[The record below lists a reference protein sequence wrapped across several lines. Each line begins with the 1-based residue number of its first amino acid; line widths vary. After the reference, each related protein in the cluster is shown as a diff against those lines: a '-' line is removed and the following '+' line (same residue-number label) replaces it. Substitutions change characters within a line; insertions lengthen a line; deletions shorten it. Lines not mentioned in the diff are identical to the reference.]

1 MQKIVPHLWFDKEA
15 KEAAEFYVA
24 TFPNS
29 KIVESTVL
37 HDTPSGDCDVMT
49 FIVAGYTMISI
60 SAGPYF
66 KINPSISFSVNLR
79 TKEETQALWDK
90 LSDGGQVLM
99 PLSAYP
105 FSEFYGWCNDKYG
118 VSWQLIALGDAV
130 EGRPAIT
137 PSLMFT
143 QSNAGKAQEALEYY
157 TSVFKNAKIGQIWR
171 YGENPMGE
179 KPENIAHSE
188 FFLEGQEFM
197 MLESAGPHKFTFNEG
212 LSLIINCDSQEEID
226 YYWEKL
232 SAVPESEQCGWLK
245 DKYGVSWQ
253 VTPTRMN
260 EMMSTGTPE
269 QIARV
274 TKAFLA
280 MKKFDLATLEQA
292 FSEA

>member
-1 MQKIVPHLWFDKEA
+1 MQKIAPHLWFDKEA

-29 KIVESTVL
+29 RIVHAGVI
-37 HDTPSGDCDVMT
+37 HDTPSGDCDVM
-49 FIVAGYTMISI
+49 IYEVMGYAFMSI
-60 SAGPYF
+60 SAGPLF
-66 KINPSISFSVNLR
+66 TINPSISFSVNLR

-90 LSDGGQVLM
+90 LSDGGEVFM
-99 PLSAYP
+99 PLQEYP
-105 FSEFYGWCNDKYG
+105 FSEFYGWVSDKYG
-118 VSWQLIALGDAV
+118 VSWQLIALGDKA

-143 QSNAGKAQEALEYY
+143 QNNAGKAQEALEFY
-157 TSVFKNAKIGQIWR
+157 TSVFKNSKIGQIWR
-171 YGENPMGE
+171 YGENPRGE
-179 KPENIAHSE
+179 KAENISHAE

-197 MLESAGPHKFTFNEG
+197 MLESAGPHKFTFSEG
-212 LSLIINCDSQEEID
+212 VSLMVNCDSQEEID

-232 SAVPESEQCGWLK
+232 SAVPEAEQCGWLK

-253 VTPTRMN
+253 IQPERIN
-260 EMMSTGTPE
+260 EMMMSGTPE

-274 TKAFLA
+274 IKAFLP

-292 FSEA
+292 FVGM